1 MATLM
6 GTHKG
11 PPSTFLACLASDTLS
26 QMLVA
31 AASSGEDA
39 PKLGP
44 WRRLKSGRQS
54 HLPQGSIV

>member
-11 PPSTFLACLASDTLS
+11 PPSTFLACLASDILS

-31 AASSGEDA
+31 AASSRGDA
-39 PKLGP
+39 PKLGL
-44 WRRLKSGRQS
+44 WRRLQSGR
-54 HLPQGSIV
+54 